1 MNVRELITAHE
12 GEVLHAYPD
21 SLGFLTIGV
30 GRMIDKRM
38 GGHIT
43 HDEAMFLLDNDIAK
57 CRVAASKFTW
67 FAGLD
72 EVRQA
77 AIIDLL
83 FNLGET
89 KYLKFVQFNAAMSVK
104 DYQWAAQEL
113 QDSLWY
119 TQVGKRGPR
128 ICSMLLSGD
137 WPK

>member
-12 GEVLHAYPD
+12 GEVLHAYND
-21 SLGFLTIGV
+21 HLGYTTIGV
-30 GRMIDKRM
+30 GRMIDKRL

-43 HDEAMFLLDNDIAK
+43 HEEAMFLLDNDIAK
-57 CRVAASKFTW
+57 CIASGNKFTW
-67 FAGLD
+67 FPNLD

-83 FNLGET
+83 FNLGEP
-89 KYLKFVQFNAAMSVK
+89 KYLKFVQFNAAMSVN
-104 DYQWAAQEL
+104 DYPWAAQEL

-128 ICSMLLSGD
+128 ICSMLLTGE